1 MSEVI
6 RVHGFAYDKW
16 NASENV
22 SKFHLEPTNIFN
34 KESAVFLSKCNK
46 TLEYCKK
53 FILVI
58 LHIYNNI
65 TTVISKPIYKL
76 YN

>member
-1 MSEVI
+1 MPEVI
-6 RVHGFAYDKW
+6 RLHGFAYDKW
-16 NASENV
+16 NVSENV
-22 SKFHLEPTNIFN
+22 SKFFFKPTNISY
-34 KESAVFLSKCNK
+34 KESTVFLSKYNK

-65 TTVISKPIYKL
+65 TTVISKTIYKL